1 MILGDILNGVG
12 VVRFIISLDPALV
25 LCVLV
30 LPLVNLWP
38 SRWSGPCKVF
48 PVNDQTSPYAE
59 G

>member
-12 VVRFIISLDPALV
+12 VVRFIMSLDPALV

-30 LPLVNLWP
+30 LPLVNLWF
-38 SRWSGPCKVF
+38 SRWSGPCKVHL
-48 PVNDQTSPYAE
+48 VNDYTSAYVE